1 MSQPD
6 QPPSGHPQGAQ
17 VTGHDQSVER
27 KTPKADVL
35 RAAGADAPKGT
46 SPVRQKVHRK
56 GCDDESMRWL
66 VELEASRED
75 IERLLAESP
84 EGLFATED
92 PLVALLEILDPEHE
106 NNTDEARAVGRTLID
121 AAVRR
126 WNGFGKLRWG
136 RSFGGVTAGRTS
148 YVAADGA
155 RGQVMFVGTAYAHLL
170 PEEYGDM
177 MERLGFERPLLPD
190 GLGDVNAL
198 NLTAVVELAED
209 HPEIARVL
217 RLIELMLLGDDQID
231 WASGYAALEVIEQSA
246 RNNGV
251 NGQELGWWTRKNHE
265 RFRQMANSFEAG
277 RDHVTSP
284 RAPV

>member
-1 MSQPD
+1 MVARSARTAAESDAPKGTSSVRQSRASVAALRAAE
-6 QPPSGHPQGAQ
+6 SG
-17 VTGHDQSVER
+17 D
-27 KTPKADVL
+27 PKGYVL
-35 RAAGADAPKGT
+35 SAAGADAPKGT

-136 RSFGGVTAGRTS
+136 RSQGPG
-148 YVAADGA
+148 
-155 RGQVMFVGTAYAHLL
+155 
-170 PEEYGDM
+170 
-177 MERLGFERPLLPD
+177 
-190 GLGDVNAL
+190 
-198 NLTAVVELAED
+198 
-209 HPEIARVL
+209 
-217 RLIELMLLGDDQID
+217 
-231 WASGYAALEVIEQSA
+231 
-246 RNNGV
+246 
-251 NGQELGWWTRKNHE
+251 K
-265 RFRQMANSFEAG
+265 
-277 RDHVTSP
+277 VTS
-284 RAPV
+284 